1 MKKIAYWGGMIVLG
15 IALGLGSARMM
26 LGFGQLDGGYS
37 VGPWKTGTDF
47 GSANAGMYTRARV
60 ALYGLLALDRKETM
74 YYTATTDDAGA
85 PLSGDCTYVVEGK
98 DFAARWWSVT
108 AYGHDSYLIPN
119 DANIYSFAK
128 TTVKREA
135 DGHYI
140 VRVSAERQDGNWL
153 PLQRGQIFD
162 MTARFYNPDPSVSAA
177 PASAKL
183 PSIRKESCK

>member
-1 MKKIAYWGGMIVLG
+1 MKRFAYWGGMIVLG
-15 IALGLGSARMM
+15 LALGIGSAAFM
-26 LGFGQLDGGYS
+26 LRLGALDGGYG

-74 YYTATTDDAGA
+74 YYTASTDDAGR

-98 DFAARWWSVT
+98 DLAARWWSVT
-108 AYGHDSYLIPN
+108 AYGPDSFLIPN
-119 DANIYSFAK
+119 EANVYSFAK

-140 VRVSAERQDGNWL
+140 VRVSADRQDGNWL
-153 PLQRGQIFD
+153 PVKRGQSFD
-162 MTARFYNPDPSVSAA
+162 MTARFYNPDAAVSAA
-177 PASAKL
+177 PASAEL
-183 PSIRKESCK
+183 PRVTKESCK